1 MIRFRTL
8 LCAASA
14 ACGITLGFGAHAQT
28 ITTITLPSGG
38 CVVSGST
45 LDCSGG
51 AVTPPPST
59 PTCKL
64 TASATSATVGD
75 NVTFSVGS
83 CANTSGALTYAW
95 NINSQGSSACTNG
108 GGNATCVITSTA
120 PATFSVAVNVTD
132 TNGAVS
138 VTGSPKSIAFNAVS
152 SGGDGAT
159 IPASCSD
166 GTKTVK
172 LSTVNAFDGFQVG
185 LDNFGSGQVGYWIV
199 NVPPMPANTQI
210 AFSVYQYGNPANM
223 NYYMS
228 KTDVCSTATQVLK
241 GVTTGSIYG
250 GVNDGQTGFTTSV
263 MAPLPKVHMQS
274 GETWYVMVRP
284 ARSTSCKSTL
294 CSPYLKP
301 QIQN

>member
-14 ACGITLGFGAHAQT
+14 ACGITLGFGAQAQT

-45 LDCSGG
+45 LDCTGG
-51 AVTPPPST
+51 GVTPPPST

-64 TASATSATVGD
+64 TGPASATVGD
-75 NVTFSVGS
+75 NATFSVGS
-83 CANTSGALTYAW
+83 CTNTSGALTYAW
-95 NINSQGSSACTNG
+95 NVNGQGSSACTNG
-108 GGNATCVITSTA
+108 GGNSTCVVTSTT
-120 PATFSVAVNVTD
+120 PATISVAVNVTD
-132 TNGAVS
+132 TSGAVS
-138 VTGSPKSIAFNAVS
+138 VTGSPKSIAFNAAS
-152 SGGDGAT
+152 SGGDGVP

-172 LSTVNAFDGFQVG
+172 LATIGAFDGFQVG
-185 LDNFGSGQVGYWIV
+185 LDNFGSGQTGYYII
-199 NVPPMPANTQI
+199 NVPALPANTQV

-228 KTDVCSTATQVLK
+228 KTDVCSTDTQMIRSA
-241 GVTTGSIYG
+241 TTGSILG
-250 GVNDGQTGFTTSV
+250 GINDGQTGFTTI
-263 MAPLPKVHMQS
+263 PLVPTPKVHMQT
-274 GETWYVMVRP
+274 GETWYLIVKP
-284 ARSTSCKSTL
+284 ARSTSCKSPL
-294 CSPYLKP
+294 CAPYVKP